1 LLGLGRV
8 ALDGL
13 RPSDCPDNA
22 PISGIAQGI
31 ATALRLYKQE
41 KTQGTSTPSD
51 ERRVGCLFLVQPNEG
66 NAFDQYHLEFELWE
80 KHEVPVVRATLE
92 EVQAAQFDDETRLLH
107 YQGIEVGLVY
117 FRAGM
122 YVCVYVCMYD
132 TCVCMY
138 VYTYVHTCYVL
149 FKFCFTREGAQGSP
163 LVNPLNNVFFK
174 FMMQI
179 TS

>member
-1 LLGLGRV
+1 MLGLGRV

-41 KTQGTSTPSD
+41 KKQGTSTPSD

-66 NAFDQYHLEFELWE
+66 NAFDQFHLEFELWG

-92 EVQAAQFDDETRLLH
+92 EVQAAQFDEETRLLQ
-107 YQGIEVGLVY
+107 YQAWKWGWCTSELVC
-117 FRAGM
+117 M
-122 YVCVYVCMYD
+122 YVCTLYVCVCMHVCM
-132 TCVCMY
+132 CVCMY
-138 VYTYVHTCYVL
+138 V
-149 FKFCFTREGAQGSP
+149 
-163 LVNPLNNVFFK
+163 
-174 FMMQI
+174 
-179 TS
+179 